1 MNCPKCGSNNLKVID
16 TISDLDDEVYR
27 CRRCIDCGN
36 KIYTVEFEVESNDE
50 VRDVFRQAHR
60 DKNARSN
67 RYRGPVVIFKKNNF

>member
-16 TISDLDDEVYR
+16 TISDLDDEIYR
-27 CRRCIDCGN
+27 CRRCLDCGN
-36 KIYTVEFEVESNDE
+36 KFHTVEFEVESNDE
-50 VRDVFRQAHR
+50 VMDVFRQAHR